1 MKTITQFKG
10 YNSKVDPT
18 KLKEG
23 YLVAGSQNV
32 LSTDDNNVKIREGY
46 ELLGAA
52 NTALNPIESSYDW
65 NTHSATELN
74 LRAYDD
80 ELELLIGG
88 TWTRVKDSWSS
99 VNFKFVEWWNT
110 TESQDELVFING
122 DSNLYTWSGGVTTI
136 ASSAM
141 NIAEAGD
148 ASNQLSAWAITGTV
162 TTSNSDNFVLYYKLT
177 DSAGDRT
184 VNIYKDS
191 AGTEE
196 VMVGT
201 RTGDGIITL
210 TESNSSG
217 LTGVVTV
224 AYTGDDTTVSANTLT
239 ITWGITKNGTATW
252 AEARFNTAANKKIM
266 INGTEYTYTG
276 GEATTTLTGVTPNP
290 SGEAEDSNAIQSIVT
305 VSNTPAS
312 GTNNDVI
319 GILNNQIYIGD
330 FVQRTIYICAQNDYT
345 TWSPSSPR
353 VPGEAAELTLDGF
366 PKGFIVQED
375 SMYIT
380 GGTDEWYKIDFILS
394 SDNTAEA
401 VTINRLKTST
411 GEAAHSQSAICNI
424 KNDVAFITQEPG
436 IDTLGRLENIDTP
449 RSKPISNDIKTELE
463 GYNLTNVDTK
473 YYRNNIYFALPS
485 ESLVL
490 VYNLQE
496 GYWEAPQVLPVR
508 KLAII
513 DGVLCGHSNA
523 VPETYK
529 LFTGHNDNG
538 NPIEAIAKFSYLQY
552 GDRDRYKTLD
562 EWFTEGYISSNTDLT
577 LELNYDYNGATSV
590 QDITIS
596 GANEKMLFT
605 SAKTIGLGK
614 SVLGSEPLGTTTDEI
629 EDLSKFRI
637 IDTMVKQDFFEI
649 QPTYKTNQ
657 IDANWKLLAF
667 GSNANY
673 SSNEPITIKN

>member
-1 MKTITQFKG
+1 MKTITQFRG

-52 NTALNPIESSYDW
+52 NTALTPIESSYDW

-80 ELELLIGG
+80 ELELLISG
-88 TWTRVKDSWSS
+88 TWTKVKDSWSS

-110 TESQDELVFING
+110 TESQDELVFVNG

-136 ASSAM
+136 ASA
-141 NIAEAGD
+141 
-148 ASNQLSAWAITGTV
+148 T
-162 TTSNSDNFVLYYKLT
+162 
-177 DSAGDRT
+177 
-184 VNIYKDS
+184 
-191 AGTEE
+191 
-196 VMVGT
+196 
-201 RTGDGIITL
+201 
-210 TESNSSG
+210 
-217 LTGVVTV
+217 
-224 AYTGDDTTVSANTLT
+224 ANT
-239 ITWGITKNGTATW
+239 ITKNGTETW
-252 AEARFNTAANKKIM
+252 AEARFNTVANKKIM

-276 GEATTTLTGVTPNP
+276 GETTTTLTGVTPDP

-380 GGTDEWYKIDFILS
+380 GGTDEWYKIDFTLS
-394 SDNTAEA
+394 ADNTAEA
-401 VTINRLKTST
+401 VTVNRLKTST
-411 GEAAHSQSAICNI
+411 GEAAYSQSAICNI

-449 RSKPISNDIKTELE
+449 RSKPISDDIKTELE

-529 LFTGHNDNG
+529 LFIGHNDNG

-552 GDRDRYKTLD
+552 GDRDLYKSLN
-562 EWFTEGYISSNTDLT
+562 EWYSEGYISNNTELT
-577 LELNYDYNGATSV
+577 LELNYDYDGATSV

-605 SAKTIGLGK
+605 SAKTVGIGK

-629 EDLSKFRI
+629 EELSKFRV

-649 QPTYKTNQ
+649 QPIYKTNQ